1 MTVVKIPYYGWVMEL
16 HPIIKKLLDEI
27 EDFRRK
33 TDLNP
38 TRFGQLA
45 VNDGNFIRSLRYGRT
60 PSLGTIDK
68 VRQFM
73 RTYKKKAA

>member
-1 MTVVKIPYYGWVMEL
+1 MAQ
-16 HPIIKKLLDEI
+16 HPIVKELINEC
-27 EDFRRK
+27 EEFRTK
-33 TDLNP
+33 VGLTA

-45 VNDGNFIRSLRYGRT
+45 VGDGNFIRAMRMGRT

-73 RTYKKKAA
+73 KSYKRRAA